1 LIGEPERV
9 QAVALIDEAV
19 QEGCRKVKACE
30 TLGLS
35 VRTVQR
41 WQRAGSA
48 DRRKGSRAMPA
59 NRLSETEVARVLA
72 VLNAPEYAA
81 KSPNQVVPML
91 ADCGQYIA
99 SESTMYRILR
109 EEKLL
114 HHRQASAPA
123 RRHEPTPRVASGP
136 NQVWSWDITWLASPV
151 RGMYFYLYLIMDIY
165 SRKIVAWQ
173 VHERECA
180 AYAAAL
186 AREGCY
192 VEGVDA
198 QAVVLHADNGS
209 PMKGATMLA
218 TLERLGVIPSFSRP
232 AVSDDNPF
240 SESLFRT
247 LKYRPEYPGQAF
259 ENITQARVWV
269 ERFVRWYNDDH
280 RHSAIRFVTPHERH
294 SGQDLEILQRRHA
307 LYQEARRHNPERW
320 SGETRNWTPVRT
332 AVLTSYR
339 PKVKQAD
346 SPQVMKAA

>member
-1 LIGEPERV
+1 MISEPERV
-9 QAVALIDEAV
+9 QAVVLIDEAV
-19 QEGCRKVKACE
+19 QQGCRKVKACE

-35 VRTVQR
+35 LRTVQR
-41 WQRAGSA
+41 WQRTGSV

-59 NRLSETEVARVLA
+59 NRLSQSEVARVVA
-72 VLNAPEYAA
+72 VLNAPEHAA
-81 KSPNQVVPML
+81 KSPNQVVAML
-91 ADCGQYIA
+91 ADRGEYIA

-109 EEKLL
+109 EERLL

-123 RRHEPTPRVASGP
+123 RRHEPTARVASGP

-151 RGMYFYLYLIMDIY
+151 RGMYFYLYLIMGIY
-165 SRKIVAWQ
+165 SRKIVTWQ

-180 AYAAAL
+180 EYAAAL
-186 AREGCY
+186 AHEACY

-198 QAVVLHADNGS
+198 REVVLHADNGS

-247 LKYRPEYPGQAF
+247 LKYRPEYPEQAF
-259 ENITQARVWV
+259 ENITHARAWV
-269 ERFVRWYNDDH
+269 ERFVRWYNHEH

-294 SGQDLEILQRRHA
+294 SGQEREILQRRHA
-307 LYQEARRHNPERW
+307 LYQQARRGHPERW
-320 SGETRNWTPVRT
+320 SGETRNWTPAGT
-332 AVLTSYR
+332 TSLTGYR
-339 PKVKQAD
+339 PKVKKAEN
-346 SPQVMKAA
+346 SQVMKAA